1 LVHVEAERERARAG
15 RREADGDRQRLAHG
29 GRGHRREADVAVRR
43 DAHLEPDVEGDAG
56 LAGQRPGPL
65 DERDE
70 LRKPHPRVRLRQPR
84 GVDAAPREQHLGREP
99 EAGRGLREVERV
111 NGGEIV
117 FFGESAHLWPEMT
130 RGWHARA
137 SASRLPV
144 ATLVEEMSPPPFEI
158 RNYAFDL
165 GPEVPRHWHPAGRA
179 VTRFLDNLSIFFP
192 DGERFFMASVQAFA
206 GAVQD
211 DPELRAAVRAFCA
224 QEGIHRREHRKYN
237 DMLAAQGLPAEAMER
252 RVERIIAL
260 VTARTPQRWHLGVTA
275 ALEHFTSLMGRQIL
289 ERPELLEGAHET
301 MAALWRWH
309 AVEETEH
316 KSVAYDVYLAAGGTY
331 PERVF
336 LMLGAALIFWA
347 KVIEQQ

>member
-1 LVHVEAERERARAG
+1 
-15 RREADGDRQRLAHG
+15 
-29 GRGHRREADVAVRR
+29 
-43 DAHLEPDVEGDAG
+43 
-56 LAGQRPGPL
+56 
-65 DERDE
+65 
-70 LRKPHPRVRLRQPR
+70 
-84 GVDAAPREQHLGREP
+84 
-99 EAGRGLREVERV
+99 
-111 NGGEIV
+111 
-117 FFGESAHLWPEMT
+117 
-130 RGWHARA
+130 
-137 SASRLPV
+137 V

-347 KVIEQQ
+347 KVIEQQARLMHADGDLFSLKEHARLHRYLWLTPGALPPMWREWLRWFHPRFHPDDLDAAELLAPWQAATAAPG